1 MAMAAKKV
9 ETCSINSLPDEVLGQ
24 ILSFLPTKLAAST
37 SILSKQWR
45 KLLPLVHNLD
55 FDESMILYPNRTS
68 ATSGGGGFL
77 DFVDRTL
84 VLLGDSP
91 IKKFSLKW
99 NSEIDHSRYNHLI
112 RNVLERGPLELHLS
126 SPSDQYIEPEFLFS
140 KTLVKLTLSHGFYAQ
155 DRLPPHGVLFP
166 ALKTLSLSF
175 KCVVLIF
182 MTASWNF
189 ALCLRN

>member
-1 MAMAAKKV
+1 MIDSAFQVWLWLPKRWKLVQLIAYQMRFWV
-9 ETCSINSLPDEVLGQ
+9 RFCRFSLLNLLLPHQ
-24 ILSFLPTKLAAST
+24 LSQS
-37 SILSKQWR
+37 SGEICC
-45 KLLPLVHNLD
+45 LPLVHNLD
-55 FDESMILYPNRTS
+55 FDESMVLYPNRTS

-77 DFVDRTL
+77 DFVDKTL

-91 IKKFSLKW
+91 IKKFNLKW

-166 ALKTLSLSF
+166 ALKTLSLF
-175 KCVVLIF
+175 QVCCVDL
-182 MTASWNF
+182 
-189 ALCLRN
+189 